1 MRCTSS
7 ARSYFTHSFIFLEFF
22 LYIRNTYFQ
31 EHLKVFVVVVFFDC
45 NLSNKNLLSLF
56 LYFFKK
62 SDVLYLFFTKW
73 LLLIVI
79 DKFAVIEF
87 AILIRSLSLLLPSS
101 TLAEH
106 IYRVSLI
113 PRKGIFQIFAGWLL
127 LLLLFWFTSLCHRYY
142 GEGFPHNLKEAIK
155 DRRKLGK
162 KNKKKYNATAIYSGH
177 CVWCYEKGN
186 L

>member
-1 MRCTSS
+1 MDFSDIKNILLKKQICLKIS
-7 ARSYFTHSFIFLEFF
+7 AISEVYVFSQKLFHPQFHFSRIFS
-22 LYIRNTYFQ
+22 IHQ
-31 EHLKVFVVVVFFDC
+31 EHLFSGTPKSVCCCCFFFDC

-62 SDVLYLFFTKW
+62 SDILYLFFTRW

-113 PRKGIFQIFAGWLL
+113 PRKGIFQIFTGQLL
-127 LLLLFWFTSLCHRYY
+127 LLLLF
-142 GEGFPHNLKEAIK
+142 
-155 DRRKLGK
+155 
-162 KNKKKYNATAIYSGH
+162 
-177 CVWCYEKGN
+177 
-186 L
+186 

>member
-7 ARSYFTHSFIFLEFF
+7 ARSCFTHSFIFLEFF

-62 SDVLYLFFTKW
+62 SDILYLFFPRW

-113 PRKGIFQIFAGWLL
+113 PRKGIFQIFTG
-127 LLLLFWFTSLCHRYY
+127 
-142 GEGFPHNLKEAIK
+142 
-155 DRRKLGK
+155 
-162 KNKKKYNATAIYSGH
+162 
-177 CVWCYEKGN
+177 
-186 L
+186 

>member
-7 ARSYFTHSFIFLEFF
+7 ARSCSTHSFIFLEFF

-31 EHLKVFVVVVFFDC
+31 EHLKVFVVVVFFFDC

-62 SDVLYLFFTKW
+62 SDILYLFFTRW

-113 PRKGIFQIFAGWLL
+113 PRKGIFQIFTG
-127 LLLLFWFTSLCHRYY
+127 
-142 GEGFPHNLKEAIK
+142 
-155 DRRKLGK
+155 
-162 KNKKKYNATAIYSGH
+162 
-177 CVWCYEKGN
+177 
-186 L
+186 